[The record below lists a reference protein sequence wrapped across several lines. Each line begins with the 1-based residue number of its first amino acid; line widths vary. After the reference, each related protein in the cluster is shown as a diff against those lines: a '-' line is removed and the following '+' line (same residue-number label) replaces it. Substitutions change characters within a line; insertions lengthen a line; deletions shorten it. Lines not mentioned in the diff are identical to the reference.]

1 MLIYKYLDKHNI
13 TNKKHKKT
21 PISCNLDYTQKG
33 NHNNPPIQE
42 QLGSLRYSAD
52 HTRPDILAAIGIIS
66 SGMANPSDND
76 IAALKHIEQYLLYKP
91 DLSLTLGGDPH
102 VILIGFSD
110 ASYITRGDSKSRL
123 AYCLFLNLTSGCIIA
138 KSWKDSTISH
148 SSTEAEI
155 KAIDALI
162 REIIW
167 MRGYLHELGFTQH
180 KPTVIYVDN
189 EASIAI
195 ATYMSK

>member
-21 PISCNLDYTQKG
+21 PISCNIDYTQKG
-33 NHNNPPIQE
+33 NHHNPPIQE

-102 VILIGFSD
+102 VTLV
-110 ASYITRGDSKSRL
+110 
-123 AYCLFLNLTSGCIIA
+123 IA
-138 KSWKDSTISH
+138 NH
-148 SSTEAEI
+148 A
-155 KAIDALI
+155 
-162 REIIW
+162 
-167 MRGYLHELGFTQH
+167 
-180 KPTVIYVDN
+180 
-189 EASIAI
+189 
-195 ATYMSK
+195 